1 MQLEEIE
8 RGFKTKK
15 PIGSFLFLGTTGVG
29 KTELA
34 KALAEVL
41 FDDENNLSRI
51 DMSEYQESHSVSR
64 LIGAPPGYVGYD
76 EGGQLTEA
84 VRRKPYSVIL
94 LDEIE
99 KAHQDT
105 FNVLLQVLDEGHLTD
120 SKGRR
125 VDFRNTI
132 IVMTSNIGS
141 NKIQESFMKNKD
153 FEIAESEAKIAVL
166 DQLKLT
172 VKPEFLNRI
181 DDIVIFSPLTAKEI
195 QLIIKLQ
202 LSKLALR
209 LKQEGL
215 EIKVT
220 DEAIDALSE
229 MGFDPEYGKTC

>member
-1 MQLEEIE
+1 
-8 RGFKTKK
+8 
-15 PIGSFLFLGTTGVG
+15 
-29 KTELA
+29 
-34 KALAEVL
+34 
-41 FDDENNLSRI
+41 
-51 DMSEYQESHSVSR
+51 
-64 LIGAPPGYVGYD
+64 
-76 EGGQLTEA
+76 
-84 VRRKPYSVIL
+84 
-94 LDEIE
+94 
-99 KAHQDT
+99 
-105 FNVLLQVLDEGHLTD
+105 
-120 SKGRR
+120 
-125 VDFRNTI
+125 
-132 IVMTSNIGS
+132 MTSNIGS

-220 DEAIDALSE
+220 DEAIDALSKL
-229 MGFDPEYGKTC
+229 GFDPEYGARPVKRVIQKNILNSLSKSLLAGDIDKGSNIIIDYFDNQIVFRNKKKTTK